1 MTEKMMKFSLT
12 DLQKDKVWP
21 HLLTAGRVF
30 GIIFSLV
37 GILATLRWIYSWGS
51 VETSVPNDICN
62 APSSEPVC
70 PWKHV
75 FSDLA
80 QRLHLI
86 EMAFKDQVVA
96 REAIAQEVVNQS
108 DLNGVLDQKLSVFI
122 NKVEDLHLRMNKL
135 ENRMLDLHSRVISDE
150 SVGFLVVIILVI
162 EIIMRFQPRIRLLQY
177 WFKQKGIGTASA
189 TKQAIDLRRESP
201 SSSKAGKTPSG
212 TNQKDPQ
219 SRGFSSARPY
229 HNGVLNFSPKHGIS
243 LRNEVCVVIFK
254 KENENIY
261 ITLVESLVK
270 QMDNVRLAV
279 RPYIAVEGPDTLRH
293 LPYCKLFLVFAD
305 CMPCKVAATPTTPSP
320 SSSSSSIS
328 SYSSSSASSSPTRSS
343 DQLELQIASLK
354 VIKAL
359 GANTV
364 VIMANDEGSKR
375 LSGHVLYNAQLRA
388 VQSQEILQ
396 ELASK
401 GRLFSIWKELTS
413 HQISHMRKIL
423 LSSLNMRVSNTK

>member
-1 MTEKMMKFSLT
+1 MDHKDIHWPFFLRLFNTKTVSNMTEKMMKFSLT

-201 SSSKAGKTPSG
+201 SSSK
-212 TNQKDPQ
+212 
-219 SRGFSSARPY
+219 
-229 HNGVLNFSPKHGIS
+229 NGVLNFSPKHGIS